1 MGWRMLLET
10 KEKGSDAKVKRI
22 LGLVALGLL
31 LAVPVFAQTVSV
43 GEYTANPGDVVNV
56 EVKVDDQVKNVAGAQ
71 VLLDFS
77 TVTPAGGPALSV
89 TSEADVKYGVIP
101 AGGFIAVN
109 LGVPGQANI
118 GVVATSGGNGPGT
131 LLTIPLKVPANAV
144 PGAVYALNLVTADL
158 NDPAG
163 NIIATKAVGGKITIA
178 GAAPPPPPPAAGA
191 DIQVGSYEANAGDV
205 VNVEVK
211 VSDKVKNVAGAQV
224 LLKFGDIG
232 AVTSEADVKYG
243 VIPAGGFIA
252 VNLGVAGEAN
262 IGVVATSGGNGPG
275 TLLTIP
281 IKLKADLAAGEYA
294 LTLVT
299 ADLNDPAGNVLTG
312 LTLGNGKITVKGV
325 VPPPPPPPP
334 AAGADIQVGSYE
346 ANAGDVVNVEVKVSD
361 KVKNVAGAQ
370 VLLKFGDIG
379 AVTSEADVKYGVI
392 PAGGFIAVNLG
403 VAGEANIGVVA
414 TSGGNGPG
422 TLLTIPIKLKADLAA
437 GEYALTLVTADLND
451 PAGNVLTGLT
461 LGNGKIT
468 VKGVVPPPPAAVAKV
483 EVTPATVTLKV
494 GETATLT
501 AKALDAQGNEI
512 AGKTFTWES
521 SAPAVATV
529 DASGKV
535 TAVAKGTASITAT
548 ADGVK
553 SAPVTVT
560 VEEVAPP
567 PPPVGAAL
575 TVATDPATPVKPGDV
590 VNILINVNEAA
601 KNVAGAQVVV
611 NFGALGAVTAEA
623 DVKYGVIPA
632 GGFIAVNL
640 GTPGEA
646 NIGVVATSGGNG
658 PGTLLTIPIKV
669 AADAKPGEYPIN
681 ITLAS
686 LNDPTGTDI
695 PVTVTGG
702 KVVVAEVAPPPAVVP
717 GDLTGDGKLTV
728 DDVQAAILLAFQA
741 QPDPAKVKIVDVNND
756 GKLSLADLRIML
768 RRALG
773 LPDVGA

>member
-1 MGWRMLLET
+1 
-10 KEKGSDAKVKRI
+10 
-22 LGLVALGLL
+22 
-31 LAVPVFAQTVSV
+31 
-43 GEYTANPGDVVNV
+43 
-56 EVKVDDQVKNVAGAQ
+56 
-71 VLLDFS
+71 
-77 TVTPAGGPALSV
+77 
-89 TSEADVKYGVIP
+89 
-101 AGGFIAVN
+101 
-109 LGVPGQANI
+109 
-118 GVVATSGGNGPGT
+118 
-131 LLTIPLKVPANAV
+131 
-144 PGAVYALNLVTADL
+144 
-158 NDPAG
+158 
-163 NIIATKAVGGKITIA
+163 
-178 GAAPPPPPPAAGA
+178 
-191 DIQVGSYEANAGDV
+191 
-205 VNVEVK
+205 
-211 VSDKVKNVAGAQV
+211 
-224 LLKFGDIG
+224 
-232 AVTSEADVKYG
+232 
-243 VIPAGGFIA
+243 
-252 VNLGVAGEAN
+252 
-262 IGVVATSGGNGPG
+262 
-275 TLLTIP
+275 
-281 IKLKADLAAGEYA
+281 
-294 LTLVT
+294 
-299 ADLNDPAGNVLTG
+299 
-312 LTLGNGKITVKGV
+312 
-325 VPPPPPPPP
+325 
-334 AAGADIQVGSYE
+334 
-346 ANAGDVVNVEVKVSD
+346 
-361 KVKNVAGAQ
+361 
-370 VLLKFGDIG
+370 
-379 AVTSEADVKYGVI
+379 
-392 PAGGFIAVNLG
+392 
-403 VAGEANIGVVA
+403 
-414 TSGGNGPG
+414 
-422 TLLTIPIKLKADLAA
+422 LTIPIKLKADLAA

-567 PPPVGAAL
+567 PPAAGAAL

>member
-1 MGWRMLLET
+1 V
-10 KEKGSDAKVKRI
+10 KVVKKV

-43 GEYTANPGDVVNV
+43 GEYTANPGDTVNV
-56 EVKVDDQVKNVAGAQ
+56 EVKVDDKVTNVAGAQ

-77 TVTPAGGPALSV
+77 SVTPAGGPALAV

-109 LGVPGQANI
+109 LGVAGQANI
-118 GVVATSGGNGPGT
+118 GVVAMNGGNGPGT
-131 LLTIPLKVPANAV
+131 LLTIPLKVPANAA

-158 NDPAG
+158 NDPGG
-163 NIIATKAVGGKITIA
+163 NVLSVTKVGGKITIA
-178 GAAPPPPPPAAGA
+178 GAAPPPPPAAGA
-191 DIQVGSYEANAGDV
+191 DIQVGSYEAKAGDV

-232 AVTSEADVKYG
+232 AVTAEADVKYG

-262 IGVVATSGGNGPG
+262 IGIVATSGGNGPG

-281 IKLKADLAAGEYA
+281 IKLKADLAAGEYP
-294 LTLVT
+294 LTLAT
-299 ADLNDPAGNVLTG
+299 ADLNDPTGTVLTG
-312 LTLGNGKITVKGV
+312 LTLGNGKITVAGV
-325 VPPPPPPPP
+325 APPPPPPP

-346 ANAGDVVNVEVKVSD
+346 AKAGDVVNVEVKVSD

-379 AVTSEADVKYGVI
+379 AVTAEADVKYGVI

-403 VAGEANIGVVA
+403 VAGEANIGIVA

-437 GEYALTLVTADLND
+437 GEYPLTLATADLND
-451 PAGNVLTGLT
+451 PTGTVLTGLT

-468 VKGVVPPPPAAVAKV
+468 VAGVAPPPAPKLAKV
-483 EVTPATVTLKV
+483 EVTAPTTTLKV
-494 GETATLT
+494 GETVTLT
-501 AKALDAQGNEI
+501 AKALDETGAEMPGQ
-512 AGKTFTWES
+512 TFTWAS
-521 SAPAVATV
+521 SDTAVATV
-529 DASGKV
+529 DATGKV
-535 TAVAKGTASITAT
+535 TAVAAGKADITA
-548 ADGVK
+548 AVGDVK
-553 SAPVTVT
+553 SAPVTIT
-560 VEEVAPP
+560 VEAVAPP
-567 PPPVGAAL
+567 PVAGAAI

-590 VNILINVNEAA
+590 VNILINVNEGA

-623 DVKYGVIPA
+623 DIKYGVIPA
-632 GGFIAVNL
+632 GGFVAANL
-640 GTPGEA
+640 ATPGEA
-646 NIGVVATSGGNG
+646 NIGIVATSGGNG

-669 AADAKPGEYPIN
+669 AADAKAGDYPIN

-686 LNDPTGTDI
+686 LNDPAGTDI

-702 KVVVAEVAPPPAVVP
+702 KVTVTEIVVPPVAVP
-717 GDLTGDGKLTV
+717 GDLTGDGKLMV

-741 QPDPAKVKIVDVNND
+741 APDPAKVKIVDVNGD

-768 RRALG
+768 RRSLG
-773 LPDVGA
+773 LPDAGA

>member
-1 MGWRMLLET
+1 MLLET

-312 LTLGNGKITVKGV
+312 LTLGNGKITVKG
-325 VPPPPPPPP
+325 
-334 AAGADIQVGSYE
+334 A
-346 ANAGDVVNVEVKVSD
+346 
-361 KVKNVAGAQ
+361 
-370 VLLKFGDIG
+370 
-379 AVTSEADVKYGVI
+379 
-392 PAGGFIAVNLG
+392 
-403 VAGEANIGVVA
+403 
-414 TSGGNGPG
+414 
-422 TLLTIPIKLKADLAA
+422 
-437 GEYALTLVTADLND
+437 
-451 PAGNVLTGLT
+451 
-461 LGNGKIT
+461 
-468 VKGVVPPPPAAVAKV
+468 VPPPPAAVAKV

-567 PPPVGAAL
+567 PPPAGAAL

-590 VNILINVNEAA
+590 VKILINVNEAA

>member
-1 MGWRMLLET
+1 
-10 KEKGSDAKVKRI
+10 
-22 LGLVALGLL
+22 
-31 LAVPVFAQTVSV
+31 
-43 GEYTANPGDVVNV
+43 
-56 EVKVDDQVKNVAGAQ
+56 
-71 VLLDFS
+71 
-77 TVTPAGGPALSV
+77 
-89 TSEADVKYGVIP
+89 
-101 AGGFIAVN
+101 
-109 LGVPGQANI
+109 
-118 GVVATSGGNGPGT
+118 
-131 LLTIPLKVPANAV
+131 
-144 PGAVYALNLVTADL
+144 
-158 NDPAG
+158 
-163 NIIATKAVGGKITIA
+163 
-178 GAAPPPPPPAAGA
+178 
-191 DIQVGSYEANAGDV
+191 
-205 VNVEVK
+205 
-211 VSDKVKNVAGAQV
+211 
-224 LLKFGDIG
+224 
-232 AVTSEADVKYG
+232 
-243 VIPAGGFIA
+243 
-252 VNLGVAGEAN
+252 
-262 IGVVATSGGNGPG
+262 
-275 TLLTIP
+275 
-281 IKLKADLAAGEYA
+281 
-294 LTLVT
+294 
-299 ADLNDPAGNVLTG
+299 
-312 LTLGNGKITVKGV
+312 
-325 VPPPPPPPP
+325 
-334 AAGADIQVGSYE
+334 
-346 ANAGDVVNVEVKVSD
+346 
-361 KVKNVAGAQ
+361 
-370 VLLKFGDIG
+370 
-379 AVTSEADVKYGVI
+379 
-392 PAGGFIAVNLG
+392 

-658 PGTLLTIPIKV
+658 PGTLLTIPIRV